1 MEAVFGSAAELAEF
15 GAEGFVPK
23 ILFDNGRMKVI
34 LASLTE
40 GQEIALHAPQV
51 DLAVAVLQGV
61 GEVWIDDSARP
72 VVPGDLAVI
81 PAGVTRGVRA
91 RGGPLVLLH
100 VVSPPPTAADHA
112 VERQAWPAET
122 PGPDVRRSLHEEH
135 QELLPHLDHLRD
147 LADQAQ
153 DLGEGPLRDR
163 LKEVLGFLTDT
174 LLAHAAVEEVA
185 LYPAVDRLL
194 RATGGGTRT
203 MSIDHQAIGEE
214 IERLAAL
221 AGQPASPEA
230 RAAIARILGSLEALL
245 RLHFRK
251 EEEAYLPLLARLS
264 AGEAEDLVAALS
276 TAGGEHRHEHG
287 NGSDSR

>member
-1 MEAVFGSAAELAEF
+1 METVFGSAAELAEF
-15 GAEGFVPK
+15 GTEAFVPK
-23 ILFDNGRMKVI
+23 VLFESDRMNVV
-34 LASLTE
+34 LASLAE

-51 DLAVAVLQGV
+51 DLAVTVLQGI
-61 GEVWIDDSARP
+61 GEVWIDDSPRP
-72 VVPGDLAVI
+72 VMSGDLAVI

-91 RGGPLVLLH
+91 RGGPLVLLL

-112 VERQAWPAET
+112 VERRAWPAEI
-122 PGPDVRRSLHEEH
+122 PGPDVRRILHEEH
-135 QELLPHLDHLRD
+135 QELLPHLDHLRH
-147 LADQAQ
+147 LAAEAQ

-174 LLAHAAVEEVA
+174 LLSHAAVEEIA

-194 RATGGGTRT
+194 RATDGGTRT

-221 AGQPASPEA
+221 AGQPATPEA
-230 RAAIARILGSLEALL
+230 RAAITRVLGSLEAVL

-264 AGEAEDLVAALS
+264 PGEAEDLIAALS
-276 TAGGEHRHEHG
+276 TAGGEHHHEHG